1 MNLWQRPVPP
11 ATAAYAQQPP
21 SKDLVVD
28 RLVVRKELI
37 VSDTGQPWEKGFE
50 QQQIARGLYATTPAV
65 AGGITGLWVR
75 DRLIKTEIDDPFDDR
90 FHACSSDGSVYRAPG
105 HISWNVWS
113 DGAWRQL
120 AIIQGEGLE
129 HSEVGGA
136 ATAWNGANH
145 PGRLRFQSFR
155 PHHPEPLT
163 DAIIGQGMMS
173 VGGGG
178 YGGGGLPYPSE
189 VLQLWGGKMTE
200 TPIAAPAAPKVA
212 KDDGSGK
219 HRYAL
224 IAIGPQGRRSDPS
237 PEVKANGRATL
248 LWNSPAGVDAHIV
261 VRDGKPI
268 GPLRMEGGEKRW
280 TDTGKR

>member
-1 MNLWQRPVPP
+1 
-11 ATAAYAQQPP
+11 
-21 SKDLVVD
+21 
-28 RLVVRKELI
+28 
-37 VSDTGQPWEKGFE
+37 
-50 QQQIARGLYATTPAV
+50 V

-129 HSEVGGA
+129 HSEVGGPKN
-136 ATAWNGANH
+136 WNGGNH

-189 VLQLWGGKMTE
+189 VLQVWGGKVIE
-200 TPIAAPAAPKVA
+200 SPIATPAAPKVE

-224 IAIGPQGRRSDPS
+224 IAIGPQGRQSDPS
-237 PEVKANGRATL
+237 PEIGANGLATL
-248 LWNSPAGVDAHIV
+248 TWSSPAGIDAHIV
-261 VRDGKPI
+261 VRDGQRI
-268 GPLRMEGGEKRW
+268 GPIRIEGGQKRW
-280 TDTGKR
+280 TDTGQR

>member
-1 MNLWQRPVPP
+1 MNLLQRSTPQSAV
-11 ATAAYAQQPP
+11 AFAQQPAP
-21 SKDLVVD
+21 QDLVVD

-37 VSDTGQPWEKGFE
+37 VSDTGEPWETGYE

-65 AGGITGLWVR
+65 SGGITGLWVR

-129 HSEVGGA
+129 HSEVGGPKNW
-136 ATAWNGANH
+136 TGGNH

-189 VLQLWGGKMTE
+189 VLQVWGGKLSE
-200 TPIAAPAAPKVA
+200 SPIGAPAAPKVE

-224 IAIGPQGRRSDPS
+224 IAVGPQGRRSQPS
-237 PEVKANGRATL
+237 AEVEASGRATL
-248 LWNSPAGVDAHIV
+248 VWNSPAGVDAHIV
-261 VRDGKPI
+261 LRDGEAI
-268 GPLRMEGGEKRW
+268 GPLRMEGGENRG
-280 TDTGKR
+280 TDTSKR